1 MMNEALL
8 HTIWKYRLLQ
18 QDEFTGTRGENIRVL
33 AVGEHNHDSGPDFFN
48 AKISINGI
56 FLAGNVEIHI
66 KTSDWLRHNHQHDKA
81 YNNLVL
87 HVVYEHDTELQQN
100 KEFNVSVLELKSF
113 VGDSLINA
121 YRELERSPQVIPC
134 GKSLASV
141 PAGHWNSWLDKLAV
155 ERLERKASYAAHLFE
170 YSGNDLE
177 ETLYILLCRNF
188 GFKINHEAFELL
200 AKSLPYNILKR
211 YADNI
216 LRLEALL
223 FGVAGLLDEPF
234 EDSYPRLLQNE
245 FELLRHKHGLI
256 PLRKEIWKFSKTRPV
271 NFPTIRLSQLAHL
284 FFKSRSLY
292 HLLEDYPGISTL
304 QDFFQVETHEYWETH
319 FKFDVPSHRAARP
332 LGKTAFQS
340 IVINTVVPFVY
351 FRYTG
356 SGQQALKDYAIELLG
371 GLEAEANKKTN
382 LFTGLGRKAAH
393 ALGSQAQTEL
403 YDVFCSKKACLHCNV
418 AEFLLKASL

>member
-1 MMNEALL
+1 MNEALL
-8 HTIWKYRLLQ
+8 HTIWKYRLLLQ
-18 QDEFTGTRGENIRVL
+18 QEFTGTHGENIQVV

-56 FLAGNVEIHI
+56 LLAGNVEIHI
-66 KTSDWLRHNHQHDKA
+66 KTSDWLRHDHQHDKA

-100 KEFNVSVLELKSF
+100 KEFNVSVLELKPL
-113 VGDSLINA
+113 VKESLMTT
-121 YRELERSPQVIPC
+121 YRELELSSGVIPC
-134 GKSLASV
+134 GKAIASV
-141 PAGHWNSWLDKLAV
+141 PAILWASWLDRLAV
-155 ERLERKASYAAHLFE
+155 ARLERKASYVAHVFE

-245 FELLRHKHGLI
+245 FELLRHKHRLI

-271 NFPTIRLSQLAHL
+271 NFPTLRLSQLAHL
-284 FFKSRSLY
+284 FFKSQSLY
-292 HLLEDYPGISTL
+292 HLLEDYPQTKAL
-304 QDFFQVETHEYWETH
+304 QTFFQVETHGYWETH
-319 FKFDVPSHRAARP
+319 FKFDVHSQRAARP
-332 LGKTAFQS
+332 LGKVAFHS
-340 IVINTVVPFVY
+340 IVINTVVPFL
-351 FRYTG
+351 FFSYTR
-356 SGQQALKDYAIELLG
+356 SGQDSLRDYAMELLSA
-371 GLEAEANKKTN
+371 LDAEANKKTN
-382 LFTGLGRKAAH
+382 LFTDLGRKASN
-393 ALGSQAQTEL
+393 ALESQAQTEL
-403 YDVFCSKKACLHCNV
+403 YDVLCSKKACFRCNV

>member
-1 MMNEALL
+1 M

-18 QDEFTGTRGENIRVL
+18 QQEFTGTRGEAIRVE

-56 FLAGNVEIHI
+56 LLAGNVEIHI
-66 KTSDWLRHNHQHDKA
+66 KTSDWLRHDHQHDKA

-87 HVVYEHDTELQQN
+87 HVVYEHDAELQQN
-100 KEFNVSVLELKSF
+100 QEFNVSVLELKPL
-113 VGDSLINA
+113 VKDSLLAA
-121 YRELERSPQVIPC
+121 YRELERSPQVVPC
-134 GKSLASV
+134 GKSINAV
-141 PAGHWNSWLDKLAV
+141 PALHWKSWLEKLAV
-155 ERLERKASYAAHLFE
+155 ERLERKASYMAHIFS

-177 ETLYILLCRNF
+177 ETLYIMLCRNF
-188 GFKINHEAFELL
+188 GFKINHDAFELL
-200 AKSLPYNILKR
+200 AKSLPYSILKR

-245 FELLRHKHGLI
+245 FELLRHKHQLI

-284 FFKSRSLY
+284 FFKSQSLY
-292 HLLEDYPGISTL
+292 HLLEHDPDINTL
-304 QDFFQVETHEYWETH
+304 QAFFQVETHTYWETH
-319 FKFDVPSHRAARP
+319 FKFDVSSQKAAKP
-332 LGKTAFQS
+332 LGKVAFQS
-340 IVINTVVPFVY
+340 VVINTVAPFLFFSY
-351 FRYTG
+351 AR
-356 SGQQALKDYAIELLG
+356 SGQQAQKDYAMGLLG
-371 GLEAEANKKTN
+371 ALDAEANKKTN
-382 LFTGLGRKAAH
+382 VFAGLGRKASN
-393 ALGSQAQTEL
+393 ALESQAQTEL
-403 YDVFCSKKACLHCNV
+403 YDSFCSKKACLRCSV

>member
-1 MMNEALL
+1 MNEALL
-8 HTIWKYRLLQ
+8 HTIWKYRLLLQ
-18 QDEFTGTRGENIRVL
+18 QEFTGTRGETIRVI

-56 FLAGNVEIHI
+56 LLVGNVEIHI
-66 KTSDWLRHNHQHDKA
+66 KTSDWLRHDHQHDKA

-100 KEFNVSVLELKSF
+100 REFNVSVLELKPL
-113 VGDSLINA
+113 VKESLVET
-121 YRELERSPQVIPC
+121 YRELELSSQVVPC
-134 GKSLASV
+134 GKSISSV
-141 PAGHWNSWLDKLAV
+141 PAIYWASWLDRLAV
-155 ERLERKASYAAHLFE
+155 ERLERKASYMAHVFE
-170 YSGNDLE
+170 YSGNDLA
-177 ETLYILLCRNF
+177 ETLYIMLCRNF

-200 AKSLPYNILKR
+200 AKSLPYTILKR

-245 FELLRHKHGLI
+245 FELLRHKHQLI

-284 FFKSRSLY
+284 FFKSQSLY
-292 HLLEDYPGISTL
+292 HLLEEYPEIKSL
-304 QDFFQVETHEYWETH
+304 QAFFQVETHAYWETH
-319 FKFDVPSHRAARP
+319 FKFDVSSQRAAKP
-332 LGKTAFQS
+332 LGKVAFQF
-340 IVINTVVPFVY
+340 IVINTVVPFL
-351 FRYTG
+351 FFSYTR
-356 SGQQALKDYAIELLG
+356 SGHQAMKDYAMELLSA
-371 GLEAEANKKTN
+371 LDAEANKKTN
-382 LFTGLGRKAAH
+382 VFSGLGRKAAN
-393 ALGSQAQTEL
+393 ALESQAQTEL
-403 YDVFCSKKACLHCNV
+403 YDVFCSKKACLRCNV